1 MKTISIFNQKGGV
14 GKTTSVVNL
23 AVALKKLGK
32 KVLVID
38 FDPQANTT
46 TGLGFDKNNQEK
58 SVYKM
63 FYDEEGNYKDYIVKS
78 EDGPYLIPSEN
89 SLSGLEVELVS
100 LDQEERLQILDQII
114 KEIKDDFDLILI
126 DCPPSL
132 GLLSLNALVAS
143 DSIIIPIQTE
153 YYALEGVSELL
164 KTYNTIKSSIKEDL
178 EIEGVL
184 LCMFDKNTNLS
195 YEVVE
200 EVKRFFKE
208 KVFRTMIPRNIK
220 LAEAPSFGKSVILY
234 DEKSKGARAY
244 MALAK
249 EIIENIFMENDLEKD
264 SNEEKTE
271 EKKESEEGTEILD
284 ENKEMIKESS
294 DKSIDE
300 NLGDHKKIDEGKEI
314 IDKKDEEDKKFE
326 DGIVKKNKFSFDQN
340 KLINNEK
347 RD

>member
-23 AVALKKLGK
+23 AVALSKLDK

-46 TGLGFDKNNQEK
+46 TGLGFDKNELEK
-58 SVYKM
+58 SIYKM
-63 FYDEEGNYKDYIVKS
+63 FYDEGDNYKDYILKS
-78 EDGPYLIPSEN
+78 EEGPYLIASEN

-100 LDQEERLQILDQII
+100 LDEEERLKMLSQII
-114 KEIKDDFDLILI
+114 EEIKKDFDIILI

-164 KTYNTIKSSIKEDL
+164 KTYQTIKESIKEDL

-184 LCMFDKNTNLS
+184 LCMFDKDTDLS

-200 EVKRFFKE
+200 EVKSFFKE
-208 KVFRTMIPRNIK
+208 KVFSTMIPRNIK
-220 LAEAPSFGKSVILY
+220 LAEAPSFGKSVISY

-244 MALAK
+244 FSLAK
-249 EIIENIFMENDLEKD
+249 ELVENIFGKKEKLEKN
-264 SNEEKTE
+264 SKIEEKNDKLNNAEIKNSEKTKE
-271 EKKESEEGTEILD
+271 IRDEKSKEDKNIVKNDKKENSD
-284 ENKEMIKESS
+284 ET
-294 DKSIDE
+294 
-300 NLGDHKKIDEGKEI
+300 
-314 IDKKDEEDKKFE
+314 
-326 DGIVKKNKFSFDQN
+326 IVKKNKFSFNQN

>member
-23 AVALKKLGK
+23 AVALSKLNKKI
-32 KVLVID
+32 LVID

-46 TGLGFDKNNQEK
+46 TGLGFDKNELEK
-58 SVYKM
+58 SIYKM
-63 FYDEEGNYKDYIVKS
+63 FYDEGDNYKDYILKS
-78 EDGPYLIPSEN
+78 EEGPYLIASEN

-100 LDQEERLQILDQII
+100 LDEEERLKMLSQII
-114 KEIKDDFDLILI
+114 EEIKKDFDIILI

-164 KTYNTIKSSIKEDL
+164 KTYQTIKESIKEDL

-184 LCMFDKNTNLS
+184 LCMFDKDTDLS

-200 EVKRFFKE
+200 EVKSFFKE
-208 KVFRTMIPRNIK
+208 KVFSTMIPRNIK
-220 LAEAPSFGKSVILY
+220 LAEAPSFGKSVITY

-244 MALAK
+244 LSLAK
-249 EIIENIFMENDLEKD
+249 ELVENIFGKKENLEKN
-264 SNEEKTE
+264 SKIEEKND
-271 EKKESEEGTEILD
+271 KFNNTEIKNLEKTKEIRD
-284 ENKEMIKESS
+284 EKSKE
-294 DKSIDE
+294 DK
-300 NLGDHKKIDEGKEI
+300 I
-314 IDKKDEEDKKFE
+314 IDKNDKKE
-326 DGIVKKNKFSFDQN
+326 NSDETIVKKNKFSFNQN

>member
-23 AVALKKLGK
+23 SVALKKLGK

-100 LDQEERLQILDQII
+100 LNQEERLQILEQII

-234 DEKSKGARAY
+234 DEKSKGAKAY

-264 SNEEKTE
+264 SNEEK
-271 EKKESEEGTEILD
+271 KESEEGIEILD
-284 ENKEMIKESS
+284 ENKENIKENS

-314 IDKKDEEDKKFE
+314 IDKKDEDKKFE

>member
-23 AVALKKLGK
+23 AVSLSKLDK

-46 TGLGFDKNNQEK
+46 TGLGFDKNELEK
-58 SVYKM
+58 SIYRM
-63 FYDEEGNYKDYIVKS
+63 FYDEGDNYKDYILKS
-78 EDGPYLIPSEN
+78 EEGPYLIASEN

-100 LDQEERLQILDQII
+100 LDQEERLKMLSQII
-114 KEIKDDFDLILI
+114 EEIKKDFDIILI

-164 KTYNTIKSSIKEDL
+164 KTYQTIKESIKEDL

-184 LCMFDKNTNLS
+184 LCMFDKDTDLS

-200 EVKRFFKE
+200 EVKSFFKE
-208 KVFRTMIPRNIK
+208 KVFSTMIPRNIK
-220 LAEAPSFGKSVILY
+220 LAEAPSFGKSVITY

-244 MALAK
+244 LSLAK
-249 EIIENIFMENDLEKD
+249 ELVENIFGKKENLEKN
-264 SNEEKTE
+264 SKIEEKNDNLNNAEKTKE
-271 EKKESEEGTEILD
+271 IRDEKSKEDKNIVKNDKKENSD
-284 ENKEMIKESS
+284 ET
-294 DKSIDE
+294 
-300 NLGDHKKIDEGKEI
+300 
-314 IDKKDEEDKKFE
+314 
-326 DGIVKKNKFSFDQN
+326 IVKKNKFSFNQN